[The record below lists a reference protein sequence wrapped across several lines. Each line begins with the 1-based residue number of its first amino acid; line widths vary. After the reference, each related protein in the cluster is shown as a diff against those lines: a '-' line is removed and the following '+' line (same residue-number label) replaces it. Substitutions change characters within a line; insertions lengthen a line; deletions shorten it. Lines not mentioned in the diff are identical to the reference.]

1 MGETGGNAV
10 ETSLFIA
17 RVTRELSE
25 TEQRFLSDALPPER
39 KARLQR
45 LKAASGRAETLR
57 AYSLLRVAL
66 YWKRGWRVLPQIA
79 LSDNGK
85 PYFPAFPDIFFNI
98 SHTDGAVM
106 VGVSGAPIGVDIERA
121 RPTPPRLTRR
131 LSFPSDAETFFRVWT
146 AAEAIGKRDG
156 RGVVP
161 VLRGGPDTLSDA
173 VSVDVWPGYFAACAV
188 RPGYEPTETRFYTL

>member
-1 MGETGGNAV
+1 MQ
-10 ETSLFIA
+10 TSLFIA
-17 RVTRELSE
+17 RVTRGLSE
-25 TEQRFLSDALPPER
+25 TEARFLSNALPPER
-39 KARLQR
+39 KARFLR
-45 LKAASGRAETLR
+45 LKAASGRVEILR
-57 AYSLLRVAL
+57 TYGLLRVAL
-66 YWKRGWRVLPQIA
+66 YWKRGWRVLPEIA
-79 LSDNGK
+79 LSDRGK
-85 PYFPAFPDIFFNI
+85 PYFPAFPDTYFNI

-106 VGVSGAPIGVDIERA
+106 VGLSGAPIGVDIERA

-131 LSFPSDAETFFRVWT
+131 LALPDDASEFFRVWT

-161 VLRGGPDTLSDA
+161 VLRGGPDTLRDA